1 MFHYWT
7 LPRRFVPALDT
18 LLTTLKPFGGCF
30 GTHSLILRTHEF
42 QLSHVT
48 ENCLCFTIGR
58 FHVVLCLHLAHFWQL
73 LGHWGLFWD
82 TFWPVWATLGRSGTL
97 LSWSWVTPGSKK
109 SRRRTPTL
117 GPGSPYLIIGHNNKD
132 K

>member
-7 LPRRFVPALDT
+7 LPRRFVPVLDT

-42 QLSHVT
+42 QVSHVT

-58 FHVVLCLHLAHFWQL
+58 FHVVLCLQNCLCFTIGRFHVVLCLHLTHFWPLLSQWGAV
-73 LGHWGLFWD
+73 LGHILDG
-82 TFWPVWATLGRSGTL
+82 LGRPWALRDAPKLVLGDTG
-97 LSWSWVTPGSKK
+97 VRK
-109 SRRRTPTL
+109 SRR
-117 GPGSPYLIIGHNNKD
+117 
-132 K
+132 